1 MIPKESYKM
10 ILDNMPIVCIDSVVV
25 NADGEYLLVK
35 RNNHPLKGEYWLPG
49 GRLMKNET
57 LREAVKRKM
66 KQELGIDVEIER
78 LMGFFETVFKKTS
91 INVAGG
97 FHAVSFVFLLKPLQE
112 KIVLDNQ
119 SSSWKWFKELP
130 EKLIELLQPFQEES

>member
-1 MIPKESYKM
+1 MIPAERYKM
-10 ILDNMPIVCIDSVVV
+10 ILEEMPIVCIDSVIV
-25 NADGEYLLVK
+25 NASGEYLLVK
-35 RNNHPLKGEYWLPG
+35 RNNQPLKGEYWLPG

-66 KQELGIDVEIER
+66 NQELGIDVEIEK
-78 LMGFFETVFKKTS
+78 LLGFFETVFKKTT
-91 INVAGG
+91 VDVVGG

-119 SSSWKWFKELP
+119 SSNWKWFKELP
-130 EKLIELLQPFQEES
+130 KKLIELLQPFQEES

>member
-1 MIPKESYKM
+1 MIPEDRYKM
-10 ILDNMPIVCIDSVVV
+10 ILEEMPIVCIDCAIV
-25 NADGEYLLVK
+25 NDSGEYLLVK

-49 GRLMKNET
+49 GRLMKNEP
-57 LREAVKRKM
+57 LYDAVKRKM
-66 KQELGIDVEIER
+66 NQELGIDVEIER
-78 LMGFFETVFKKTS
+78 LLGFFETVFKKTS
-91 INVAGG
+91 MNVAGG

-130 EKLIELLQPFQEES
+130 AKLIELLQPFQEKS

>member
-1 MIPKESYKM
+1 MIPAERYKM
-10 ILDNMPIVCIDSVVV
+10 ILDVMPIVCIDSVIV
-25 NADGEYLLVK
+25 NANREYLLVK

-49 GRLMKNET
+49 GRLLKNET
-57 LREAVKRKM
+57 LREAVIRKM
-66 KQELGIDVEIER
+66 NQELGIAVEIDR
-78 LMGFFETVFKKTS
+78 LLGFFETVFKKTS
-91 INVAGG
+91 IDVTGG

-130 EKLIELLQPFQEES
+130 RKLLELLQPFQEES

>member
-1 MIPKESYKM
+1 MIPEKRYKM
-10 ILDNMPIVCIDSVVV
+10 ILENMPIVCIDSVIV
-25 NADGEYLLVK
+25 NIKGEYLLVK

-57 LREAVKRKM
+57 LRKAVKRKM
-66 KQELGIDVEIER
+66 HQELGIDVEIER
-78 LMGFFETVFKKTS
+78 LLGFFETVFKKTS
-91 INVAGG
+91 MDVAGG

-112 KIVLDNQ
+112 KIVLDHQ

-130 EKLIELLQPFQEES
+130 VKLIELLQPFQEES

>member
-1 MIPKESYKM
+1 MIPEESYKM

-91 INVAGG
+91 TNIAGG

-119 SSSWKWFKELP
+119 SSSWNWFKELP